1 MALENLK
8 DLEQYTDDLLERRR
22 FLHQHPET
30 SFNEFKTVEYIEGFL
45 QSLNH
50 VEIIKPTQTSVI
62 GVFKSKQAG
71 SRIGLRADIDALP
84 IQEELTN
91 LDFCSMNDGVM
102 HACGH
107 DGHTAMLMTACQW
120 LDDHFDTLEGEIY
133 CIFQHAEELPPGG
146 ASQIMATGV
155 LDDLDFIYGQHVLP
169 EIEVGTVDIKTGPV
183 TTNSDGY
190 KVTLYGLGG
199 HASTPSK
206 AINPINLASKLIQA
220 FNEIP
225 SQHIDAQQS
234 AVVSNTYIKA
244 GNSIS
249 LNIIPDTLE
258 FGGNIRSFDADVPKR
273 IEESMKQILEGIC
286 GAYGVGYKFNYEVG
300 ARSVYNDD
308 VKTTLLQEIVGNSL
322 DVNVIER
329 KPDMFGEDF
338 SVYSQVIPATFAMI
352 GSHNHTKETQ
362 YPLHHPKFNID
373 EGVLIVGL
381 KMLLT
386 VAIEYNK
393 KITNMKLEGELV

>member
-1 MALENLK
+1 MTLEYFNN
-8 DLEQYTDDLLERRR
+8 LEQYTDDLLERRR
-22 FLHQHPET
+22 YLHQHPET
-30 SFNEFKTVEYIEGFL
+30 SFNEFKTVEYIESFL
-45 QSLNH
+45 QSLDH

-62 GVFKSKQAG
+62 GVFISKRPG

-84 IQEELTN
+84 IQEELTD
-91 LDFCSMNDGVM
+91 LDYCSTNNGVM

-120 LDDHFDTLEGEIY
+120 LDDHYDRLVGDIY

-146 ASQIMATGV
+146 ASQIMATGA
-155 LDDLDFIYGQHVLP
+155 LDNLDYIYGQHVLP
-169 EIEVGTVDIKTGPV
+169 ELEVGTVDIKKGPV

-190 KVTLYGLGG
+190 KVIIYGLGG

-206 AINPINLASKLIQA
+206 AINPINIASKLIQA

-258 FGGNIRSFDADVPKR
+258 FGGNVRTFDADVPKR
-273 IEESMKQILEGIC
+273 IEDSMKQILEGIC
-286 GAYGVGYKFNYEVG
+286 GAYCVGYKFSYEVG
-300 ARSVYNDD
+300 ARSVHNDD
-308 VKTTLLQEIVGNSL
+308 IKTTLLQNIVRNSL
-322 DVNVIER
+322 DVKVIER

-338 SVYSQVIPATFAMI
+338 SAYSQVIPATFAMI

-373 EGVLIVGL
+373 DGALKVGL

-386 VAIEYNK
+386 VAIEYSK
-393 KITNMKLEGELV
+393 QLTNMKLKGD